1 MGKDTDVVKHCPHR
15 PFCFG
20 NPSIAYRTGQV
31 KKITAEMC
39 FFFEKRNN
47 DETMRNE
54 QALRKICEKS
64 LISPKKEKKY

>member
-1 MGKDTDVVKHCPHR
+1 
-15 PFCFG
+15 
-20 NPSIAYRTGQV
+20 
-31 KKITAEMC
+31 MC